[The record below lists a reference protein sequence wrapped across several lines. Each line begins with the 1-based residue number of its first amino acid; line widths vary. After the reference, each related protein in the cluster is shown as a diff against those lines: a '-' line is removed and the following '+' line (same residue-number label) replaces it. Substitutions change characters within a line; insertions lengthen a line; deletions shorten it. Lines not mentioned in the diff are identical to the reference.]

1 VIPDV
6 DETLQALVRREALNG
21 SGVDVAF
28 DAPTRE
34 WVARRSG
41 PTVSL
46 YLYDI
51 REDLARREV
60 QWEVVRDPDGTI
72 GERRPP
78 ARRFRLSYMVTAWTQ
93 RPEDE
98 HRLLSALLSC
108 FIRHER
114 MAPEALSGALARQAI
129 PLFLTAGLP
138 LGTDRSIADVWSAM
152 GGELKPSID
161 LVVITPFLDTRLE
174 KAGPPVREEPRFTF
188 VGAADVAAAEGAAS
202 AGGAAGEAATVA
214 ASGGRG
220 RQRDGAAAAR
230 AGGGA
235 PPLQEE
241 TVQLGTKATPGRIV
255 RLRGIAH

>member
-1 VIPDV
+1 V
-6 DETLQALVRREALNG
+6 DQTLQALVRREALNG

-60 QWEVVRDPDGTI
+60 QWEAVREADGTVS
-72 GERRPP
+72 ERRPP

-98 HRLLSALLSC
+98 HRLLSGLLGC

-114 MAPEALSGALARQAI
+114 IGPEACSGALKEQPI
-129 PLFLTAGLP
+129 PLFVTAGLP

-161 LVVITPFLDTRLE
+161 LVVITPFVDTRVE
-174 KAGPPVREEPRFTF
+174 KAGPPVLEEPRFAF
-188 VGAADVAAAEGAAS
+188 QGAEEAVGA
-202 AGGAAGEAATVA
+202 TP
-214 ASGGRG
+214 GRG
-220 RQRDGAAAAR
+220 RARGAAAAV
-230 AGGGA
+230 AEVPSA
-235 PPLQEE
+235 TPEE

-255 RLRGIAH
+255 RLRGIAR